1 MTDIEGCNSQSDL
14 KTTENDEST
23 ILEELTYS
31 AIDNYSKQQE
41 SHEQTAL
48 GCGTTDDRE
57 ATRKH
62 IWSTK
67 QQIKAVV
74 GNLPK

>member
-14 KTTENDEST
+14 KATENDESKNS
-23 ILEELTYS
+23 EELTYS

-48 GCGTTDDRE
+48 GYGTSDDRE

-62 IWSTK
+62 ISSTK
-67 QQIKAVV
+67 EQIKEVV